1 MNNFCR
7 NLRLSL
13 SQRFNID
20 VDVYVSKKKKLV
32 HMSLV
37 KLLLSYRSFKEIT
50 EFVKNYW
57 QKRKF
62 FFPGNSFIYP
72 KLNESLK
79 WRYDYVLIVKNKPST
94 KKWRSY

>member
-7 NLRLSL
+7 QLRLSL

-37 KLLLSYRSFKEIT
+37 KPLFSYCFFKEIID
-50 EFVKNYW
+50 FVKCYQ

-62 FFPGNSFIYP
+62 FFPGYFSIY
-72 KLNESLK
+72 LSLK
-79 WRYDYVLIVKNKPST
+79 WRYDYVLIVKNKPT
-94 KKWRSY
+94 AKKWRLY